1 MQRVKY
7 VSSFMPIFVFD
18 PMMQIKWTLILSKIV
33 EVLCKKFFIFKEEEE
48 EEEEEEEKFT
58 RIYKTCYAKIIFND
72 PIAE

>member
-48 EEEEEEEKFT
+48 EEEEEE
-58 RIYKTCYAKIIFND
+58 
-72 PIAE
+72 

>member
-1 MQRVKY
+1 
-7 VSSFMPIFVFD
+7 MPIFVFD

-58 RIYKTCYAKIIFND
+58 RIYKTRYAKIIFSD

>member
-7 VSSFMPIFVFD
+7 VSSFMPIFVFG

-48 EEEEEEEKFT
+48 EEKFT
-58 RIYKTCYAKIIFND
+58 RIYKTRYAKIIFSD

>member
-48 EEEEEEEKFT
+48 EEEEEEKFT

>member
-33 EVLCKKFFIFKEEEE
+33 EVLCKKFFIFKEEE
-48 EEEEEEEKFT
+48 KFT

>member
-48 EEEEEEEKFT
+48 EEEEEKFT

>member
-1 MQRVKY
+1 
-7 VSSFMPIFVFD
+7 MPIFVFD